1 MDSLLKQGGA
11 THMTAYSSAARKKGR
26 FAAYMKQNFWLYIF
40 LIPGM
45 VFLLLMNYLPMF
57 GIIIAFKNFRV
68 VKGVFGSDWVGLKHF
83 QYLFHAPDFYRIL
96 RNSLTLSLLRL
107 VCGFPMPIILALMMN
122 EMGNQGYKRTMQ
134 TILYLPH
141 FISWVVVISILYNIL
156 STSTGMV
163 NDIIAKAGGEKIAFL
178 TTSRYFRPIIVL
190 TDIWKG
196 AGWGTIVY
204 MAAISGID
212 SALYEAAIIDGASRL
227 QRIWYV
233 TLPTIAGTIVVMLIM
248 RTGSILNNGFEE
260 VYLLKNALTSDVA
273 DIFETYTY
281 EIGLQS
287 GQFSYASAVGLFQ
300 SVVGCVLIFITNTV
314 SRKIGGGGL
323 W

>member
-1 MDSLLKQGGA
+1 MSQRSNVA
-11 THMTAYSSAARKKGR
+11 PARQKKNG
-26 FAAYMKQNFWLYIF
+26 FSAYMRQNAWLYIF

-45 VFLLLMNYLPMF
+45 VFLFIMNYLPMF
-57 GIIIAFKNFRV
+57 GIVIAFKDFRV
-68 VKGVFGSDWVGLKHF
+68 VKGIMGSPWVGLKHF
-83 QYLFHAPDFYRIL
+83 EYLFHAPDFWRIL
-96 RNSLTLSLLRL
+96 RNSIVLSLMRL
-107 VCGFPMPIILALMMN
+107 ICGFPMPIILALMMN
-122 EMGNQGYKRTMQ
+122 EMGSQGYKRTMQ

-141 FISWVVVISILYNIL
+141 FISWVIVISILYNLL

-163 NDIIAKAGGEKIAFL
+163 NNLIVQMGGEKIPFL
-178 TTSRYFRPIIVL
+178 TTSSMFRPIMVM

-212 SALYEAAIIDGASRL
+212 SSLYEAAIIDGATRM

-248 RTGSILNNGFEE
+248 RTGSILSNGFEE

-300 SVVGCVLIFITNTV
+300 SVVGCLLIMITNTA

>member
-1 MDSLLKQGGA
+1 MYRALA
-11 THMTAYSSAARKKGR
+11 VSSRRNR
-26 FAAYMKQNFWLYIF
+26 FAAYMKQNYWLYLF

-45 VFLLLMNYLPMF
+45 AFLFIMNYLPMF
-57 GIIIAFKNFRV
+57 GIVIAFKDFRV
-68 VKGVFGSDWVGLKHF
+68 VKGVFDSEWLGLQHF
-83 QYLFHAPDFYRIL
+83 EYLFHAPDFYRIL
-96 RNSLTLSLLRL
+96 KNSLILSMMRL

-122 EMGNQGYKRTMQ
+122 EMGSQAYKRTMQ

-141 FISWVVVISILYNIL
+141 FISWVIVISILYNIL
-156 STSTGMV
+156 SGSTGLV
-163 NDIIAKAGGEKIAFL
+163 NDVIVKFGGQKIPFL
-178 TTSRYFRPIIVL
+178 TTAKYFRPILVL

-204 MAAISGID
+204 MAAIAGID
-212 SALYEAAIIDGASRL
+212 SALYEAAFIDGASRL

-260 VYLLKNALTSDVA
+260 VYLLKNALTSEVA

-300 SVVGCVLIFITNTV
+300 SVVGCIMIFVTNTAA
-314 SRKIGGGGL
+314 RKIGGGGL

>member
-1 MDSLLKQGGA
+1 M
-11 THMTAYSSAARKKGR
+11 
-26 FAAYMKQNFWLYIF
+26 
-40 LIPGM
+40 
-45 VFLLLMNYLPMF
+45 
-57 GIIIAFKNFRV
+57 
-68 VKGVFGSDWVGLKHF
+68 
-83 QYLFHAPDFYRIL
+83 
-96 RNSLTLSLLRL
+96 
-107 VCGFPMPIILALMMN
+107 
-122 EMGNQGYKRTMQ
+122 
-134 TILYLPH
+134 
-141 FISWVVVISILYNIL
+141 
-156 STSTGMV
+156 
-163 NDIIAKAGGEKIAFL
+163 GGEKIPFL
-178 TTSRYFRPIIVL
+178 TTSSMFRPIMVM

-212 SALYEAAIIDGASRL
+212 SSLYEAAIIDGATRM

-248 RTGSILNNGFEE
+248 RTGSILSNGFEE

-300 SVVGCVLIFITNTV
+300 SVVGCLLIMITNAA

>member
-1 MDSLLKQGGA
+1 MAQTTQTLAPKGKRFAYLKQN
-11 THMTAYSSAARKKGR
+11 Y
-26 FAAYMKQNFWLYIF
+26 WLYIF

-45 VFLLLMNYLPMF
+45 IFLLLMNYLPMF
-57 GIIIAFKNFRV
+57 GIVIAFKNYRV
-68 VKGVFGSDWVGLKHF
+68 VKGILGSDWVGLQHF
-83 QYLFHAPDFYRIL
+83 RYLFHAADFWRIL
-96 RNSLTLSLLRL
+96 QNSIILSLMRL

-134 TILYLPH
+134 TVLYLPH
-141 FISWVVVISILYNIL
+141 FISWVIVISILYNML

-163 NDIIAKAGGEKIAFL
+163 NDIIAKMGGEKIPFL
-178 TTSRYFRPIIVL
+178 TTSSMFRPIMVL

-212 SALYEAAIIDGASRL
+212 SALYEAAIIDGATRL

-248 RTGSILNNGFEE
+248 RTGSILSNGFEE

-300 SVVGCVLIFITNTV
+300 SVVGCLLIFITNTA
-314 SRKIGGGGL
+314 SKKIGGGGL

>member
-1 MDSLLKQGGA
+1 M
-11 THMTAYSSAARKKGR
+11 
-26 FAAYMKQNFWLYIF
+26 I
-40 LIPGM
+40 
-45 VFLLLMNYLPMF
+45 
-57 GIIIAFKNFRV
+57 V
-68 VKGVFGSDWVGLKHF
+68 V
-83 QYLFHAPDFYRIL
+83 
-96 RNSLTLSLLRL
+96 
-107 VCGFPMPIILALMMN
+107 
-122 EMGNQGYKRTMQ
+122 
-134 TILYLPH
+134 
-141 FISWVVVISILYNIL
+141 SILYNIL

-212 SALYEAAIIDGASRL
+212 SALYEAAIIDGANRL

-273 DIFETYTY
+273 DVFETYTY

-300 SVVGCVLIFITNTV
+300 SVVGCVLIFITNTI

>member
-1 MDSLLKQGGA
+1 MYRALA
-11 THMTAYSSAARKKGR
+11 VSSRKNR
-26 FAAYMKQNFWLYIF
+26 FAAYMKQNYWLYLF

-45 VFLLLMNYLPMF
+45 AFLFIMNYLPMF
-57 GIIIAFKNFRV
+57 GIVIAFKDFRV
-68 VKGVFGSDWVGLKHF
+68 VKGVFDSEWLGLQHF
-83 QYLFHAPDFYRIL
+83 EYLFHAPDFYRIL
-96 RNSLTLSLLRL
+96 KNSLILSMMRL

-122 EMGNQGYKRTMQ
+122 EMGSQAYKRTMQ

-141 FISWVVVISILYNIL
+141 FISWVIVISILYNIL
-156 STSTGMV
+156 SGSTGLV
-163 NDIIAKAGGEKIAFL
+163 NDVIVKFGGQKIPFL
-178 TTSRYFRPIIVL
+178 TTAKYFRPILVL

-204 MAAISGID
+204 MAAIAGID
-212 SALYEAAIIDGASRL
+212 SALYEAAFIDGASRL

-260 VYLLKNALTSDVA
+260 VYLLKNALTSEVA

-300 SVVGCVLIFITNTV
+300 SVVGCIMIFVTNTAA
-314 SRKIGGGGL
+314 RKIGGGGL

>member
-1 MDSLLKQGGA
+1 MSQRSNVA
-11 THMTAYSSAARKKGR
+11 PVRQKKNG
-26 FAAYMKQNFWLYIF
+26 FSAYMRQNAWLYIF

-45 VFLLLMNYLPMF
+45 VFLFIMNYLPMF
-57 GIIIAFKNFRV
+57 GIVIAFKDFRV
-68 VKGVFGSDWVGLKHF
+68 VKGIMGSPWVGLKHF
-83 QYLFHAPDFYRIL
+83 EYLFHAPDFWRIL
-96 RNSLTLSLLRL
+96 RNSIVLSLMRL
-107 VCGFPMPIILALMMN
+107 ICGFPMPIILALMMN
-122 EMGNQGYKRTMQ
+122 EMGSQGYKRTMQ

-141 FISWVVVISILYNIL
+141 FISWVIVISILYNLL

-163 NDIIAKAGGEKIAFL
+163 NNLIAQMGGEKIPFL
-178 TTSRYFRPIIVL
+178 TTSSMFRPIMVM

-212 SALYEAAIIDGASRL
+212 SSLYEAAIIDGATRM

-248 RTGSILNNGFEE
+248 RTGSILSNGFEE

-300 SVVGCVLIFITNTV
+300 SVVGCLLIMITNAA